1 MFLNTTTGNTRN
13 KHRHAPWLTVALGL
27 GCLYLLTCLTA
38 CAIPDDIPYPTVE
51 TEITAF
57 EVEGQC
63 DATGEGEAEAVIDKN
78 KRTVHVYVNDLVD
91 IANLKV
97 KRLETTNDAAV
108 VIDSTLCIASET
120 YKVDGYPQESKNTP
134 FQIDATHDVPVLL
147 HTYQTYEW
155 TIRVEQVVKRDI
167 EVEGQVGDAVI
178 DPVTRVAIVY
188 VNSDQD
194 LSQIRVR
201 KFNLGGP
208 HGAVIPNLTEEPSVD
223 FTTSRRYYVKQGWSD
238 LIYMWTVYVY
248 TTTEA
253 VQASANVSTTAKG
266 ATVISG
272 TRPNG
277 VVPVVEYRAESES
290 EWTTV
295 PATDVKFPT
304 ATSYEVTFTALHSDV
319 KYLCHVKFNG
329 EATPDQTFY
338 FEGEQ
343 LENSSFDNWHTE
355 TTKSSQELFL
365 PWGAADE
372 PYWDTG
378 NHGATTVGASNS
390 TFVDEDGRRYANLQS
405 KYIVIKFAAG
415 NIFTGKY
422 LETDGTNGVLSFGRP
437 FTSRPEKLQFD
448 FQYKT
453 SPITRTASGG
463 WKDGYG
469 KYISRTLFEGL
480 KGQPDSCNV
489 YIALGDWEPT
499 LYKGTQCPYLVRTRP
514 SEFQVLDKND
524 PHIIAYAQM
533 TCGRDVDSWTT
544 EQLKLDYRSNR
555 TPKYIIVVAAS
566 SKYGDY
572 FTGGETSLM
581 KIDNLRLIY

>member
-1 MFLNTTTGNTRN
+1 M
-13 KHRHAPWLTVALGL
+13 
-27 GCLYLLTCLTA
+27 
-38 CAIPDDIPYPTVE
+38 PDVWPLSYIVRLRSFCPPLRKDIIQNE
-51 TEITAF
+51 
-57 EVEGQC
+57 
-63 DATGEGEAEAVIDKN
+63 IDKRGGEHYI
-78 KRTVHVYVNDLVD
+78 KSGS
-91 IANLKV
+91 
-97 KRLETTNDAAV
+97 LEDGADRGPSAVAAV
-108 VIDSTLCIASET
+108 TAVSEL
-120 YKVDGYPQESKNTP
+120 EA
-134 FQIDATHDVPVLL
+134 I
-147 HTYQTYEW
+147 
-155 TIRVEQVVKRDI
+155 KR
-167 EVEGQVGDAVI
+167 
-178 DPVTRVAIVY
+178 
-188 VNSDQD
+188 
-194 LSQIRVR
+194 
-201 KFNLGGP
+201 
-208 HGAVIPNLTEEPSVD
+208 EE
-223 FTTSRRYYVKQGWSD
+223 
-238 LIYMWTVYVY
+238 
-248 TTTEA
+248 
-253 VQASANVSTTAKG
+253 
-266 ATVISG
+266 
-272 TRPNG
+272 
-277 VVPVVEYRAESES
+277 
-290 EWTTV
+290 
-295 PATDVKFPT
+295 
-304 ATSYEVTFTALHSDV
+304 
-319 KYLCHVKFNG
+319 
-329 EATPDQTFY
+329 
-338 FEGEQ
+338 
-343 LENSSFDNWHTE
+343 
-355 TTKSSQELFL
+355 
-365 PWGAADE
+365 
-372 PYWDTG
+372 
-378 NHGATTVGASNS
+378 
-390 TFVDEDGRRYANLQS
+390 EDGRRYANLQS

-581 KIDNLRLIY
+581 KIANLRLIY